1 LVRPIETEPG
11 RLFGGRYS
19 PTTLDS
25 LPPEVR
31 DLVEHVLSHVML
43 RTVQQVGNFAMYV
56 VRKLADRG
64 VDVDISYSMERFR
77 RSVVLTVTLELKDID
92 LKLVSENS
100 RYFFTKSATDKW
112 AKWAFVKTASELAK
126 KLVDSSIKSYV
137 DSYAD
142 EEEPE
147 GGGGEEGKV

>member
-1 LVRPIETEPG
+1 MGTESVG
-11 RLFGGRYS
+11 LLGGKYS

-92 LKLVSENS
+92 PKLISENA

-112 AKWAFVKTASELAK
+112 AKWAFVKTASELAR

-137 DSYAD
+137 DEDAS
-142 EEEPE
+142 EEE
-147 GGGGEEGKV
+147 GGG

>member
-1 LVRPIETEPG
+1 VRPIETEPG